1 MARLDLVPT
10 FVVWKD
16 AHGVAHGWQSP
27 DEIDSDPAISH
38 SIGYHLPELKPGHFC
53 IAQSLD
59 DSGNMDSVLCIPAE
73 MVLRVV
79 TIGNPPLERVDRLP

>member
-16 AHGVAHGWQSP
+16 AHAVAHGWQAP
-27 DEIDSDPAISH
+27 EEIDDEPAIIH
-38 SIGYHLPELKPGHFC
+38 SVGYHLPDLKTGHYC

-59 DSGNMDSVLCIPAE
+59 DSGTVDSVLCIPAE
-73 MVLRVV
+73 MVLHVV
-79 TIGNPPLERVDRLP
+79 TIGNPPQARSGALR